1 MQGHGEEKEKGESEK
16 VDQEH
21 HTMHGIV
28 ESCQKLADKAASTTI
43 TIVIIKLTSRH
54 NYEFYWPPQLI
65 FLSMWSI
72 REWIIFRGVVFR
84 NPIL

>member
-28 ESCQKLADKAASTTI
+28 ESCQKLADKAASTAI
-43 TIVIIKLTSRH
+43 IIIIIKSRAITNFIGLH
-54 NYEFYWPPQLI
+54 N
-65 FLSMWSI
+65 
-72 REWIIFRGVVFR
+72 
-84 NPIL
+84 

>member
-28 ESCQKLADKAASTTI
+28 ESCQKLADKAASTTK
-43 TIVIIKLTSRH
+43 IIIIINSRH
-54 NYEFYWPPQLI
+54 NYELYYSVDAGFVI
-65 FLSMWSI
+65 FGLLS
-72 REWIIFRGVVFR
+72 
-84 NPIL
+84 

>member
-43 TIVIIKLTSRH
+43 IIIIA
-54 NYEFYWPPQLI
+54 PQLRT
-65 FLSMWSI
+65 LLASLH
-72 REWIIFRGVVFR
+72 
-84 NPIL
+84 N

>member
-1 MQGHGEEKEKGESEK
+1 MLQGHGEEKEKGESEK

-43 TIVIIKLTSRH
+43 IIIIIKSRH
-54 NYEFYWPPQLI
+54 NYE
-65 FLSMWSI
+65 LS
-72 REWIIFRGVVFR
+72 GLR
-84 NPIL
+84 N